1 MVRYPIRI
9 PRSRYSGHD
18 EKKRQAAVD
27 FDRDARTIEA
37 HMNAAIKKGLRGIVT
52 YSEIAHSVGLSEER
66 VMNLMFPVDGGHTG
80 ITIPD
85 DIKIDL

>member
-1 MVRYPIRI
+1 
-9 PRSRYSGHD
+9 
-18 EKKRQAAVD
+18 
-27 FDRDARTIEA
+27 
-37 HMNAAIKKGLRGIVT
+37 MNAAIKKGLRGIVT